1 MSAVSR
7 PRPAVPGWLAR
18 STAGFTAIGVK
29 ELRGRMRG
37 KRAFVLLTVY
47 LALMALFAWMVLG
60 IVQTAAEQ
68 SFGGGFVASQIGQQ
82 LFVALLMLETLL
94 VPFLAPALTASAISL
109 EREKQTLDMLS
120 VTPISSL
127 GLVLGKLFSALTYV
141 FLLIFASIPLTALV
155 FVFGGVGPDDLARGY
170 LVLVVT
176 AIGFGAIGLF
186 FSALVQRTQAAT
198 VLTYFVVFALTMGA
212 LFVWVFLRVT
222 EPFEQVGARAQ
233 VLQAANRTPAELLY
247 FNPFISQADVICGTE
262 TSPDGAFCAIV
273 REITGRNATFV
284 TEPVPAVD
292 LPIAAPNA
300 GGREPGVPEGNLDDI
315 VAAPAF
321 VFARDMFWPQAMLAW
336 IGLSVVLIAL
346 SVRLVGP
353 RRGRGRRRGKQASA
367 P

>member
-1 MSAVSR
+1 MS
-7 PRPAVPGWLAR
+7 
-18 STAGFTAIGVK
+18 GFTAVGVK

-47 LALMALFAWMVLG
+47 LALLALFAWMVLG
-60 IVQTAAEQ
+60 IVETAAEQ

-155 FVFGGVGPDDLARGY
+155 FVFGGVSPDDLVRGY
-170 LVLVVT
+170 IVLIVT
-176 AIGFGAIGLF
+176 AIGFGSIGLF

-198 VLTYFVVFALTMGA
+198 VLTYFVVFSLTMGA

-222 EPFEQVGARAQ
+222 EPFEQQRVGPDAQ
-233 VLQAANRTPAELLY
+233 VIQAANRAPGELLY
-247 FNPFISQADVICGTE
+247 FNPFVSQADVICGTE
-262 TSPDGAFCAIV
+262 TVDGAFCGLI
-273 REITGRNATFV
+273 REFTGRSATVV
-284 TEPVPAVD
+284 TQPVPVD
-292 LPIAAPNA
+292 MSIPEQA
-300 GGREPGVPEGNLDDI
+300 PGVGGPAIRDGNLDDAI
-315 VAAPAF
+315 VPAF
-321 VFARDMFWPQAMLAW
+321 VRARDTFWPSAMVAW
-336 IGLSVVLIAL
+336 IALSIVLIGL

-353 RRGRGRRRGKQASA
+353 RRGRRRRSRGSGATS
-367 P
+367 

>member
-1 MSAVSR
+1 MS
-7 PRPAVPGWLAR
+7 
-18 STAGFTAIGVK
+18 GFTAVGVK

-60 IVQTAAEQ
+60 IVETAAEQ
-68 SFGGGFVASQIGQQ
+68 SFAGGFVASQIGQQ

-120 VTPISSL
+120 VTPISSI

-170 LVLVVT
+170 IVLIVT
-176 AIGFGAIGLF
+176 AIGFGSIGLF

-198 VLTYFVVFALTMGA
+198 VLTYFVVFSLTMGA

-222 EPFEQVGARAQ
+222 EPFEQQRMDPSGQ
-233 VLQAANRTPAELLY
+233 VVAAANRAPGELLF
-247 FNPFISQADVICGTE
+247 FNPFVSQADVICGTE
-262 TSPDGAFCAIV
+262 TVDGAFCSVI
-273 REITGRNATFV
+273 REFTGRSATIV
-284 TEPVPAVD
+284 TRPVPVD
-292 LPIAAPNA
+292 ELPAA
-300 GGREPGVPEGNLDDI
+300 EPGMPGIRDGNLDD

-321 VFARDMFWPQAMLAW
+321 ERARDTFWPSAMLAW
-336 IGLSVVLIAL
+336 IALSVVLIGL

-353 RRGRGRRRGKQASA
+353 RRGRRRGLRSGSRAAS
-367 P
+367 